1 LEITVA
7 VLRVMTTLVVAGLLA
22 SAPEY
27 ARAQGQSGVGVV
39 TTLVG
44 EATVTRAAM
53 IQEQILKKHDA
64 VFPQDRLITKE
75 HSLVH
80 VLLGGKALLTVRE
93 LSVLTVTEEG
103 GRATVN
109 LHSGKVGLTV
119 ARERM
124 RPGEAIEVHTPHA
137 VAAVRGTVLVV
148 EIAPDPAGGP
158 GTSTNVHLLHGKLD
172 VSLRSS
178 PGTAPVQLE
187 TLQSVTVSA
196 NALGAVQPLSPAAAA
211 AVTANLKAN
220 QPEPTA
226 LPEKFQSALDERHRV
241 LAVAAI
247 EDGETNR
254 KGPGAQNW
262 AEKKGKGDER
272 GNSNDGG
279 NNGGGNDGG
288 SGRDGGNGRGRGSAP
303 GSGAG
308 NGNGQ
313 FFGAGPGQAGNGFSN
328 VVSFFHKKKGK

>member
-1 LEITVA
+1 MA
-7 VLRVMTTLVVAGLLA
+7 VLRVITTLVVAGLLA
-22 SAPEY
+22 GAPEY

-53 IQEQILKKHDA
+53 IQEQTLKKHDA
-64 VFPQDRLITKE
+64 VFPQDRLTTRE

-103 GRATVN
+103 GRATVD

-124 RPGEAIEVHTPHA
+124 RPGEAIEVHTLHA
-137 VAAVRGTVLVV
+137 VVAVRGTVLVV
-148 EIAPDPAGGP
+148 EIIPDPAGGHRP

-172 VSLRSS
+172 VSLRSN
-178 PGTAPVQLE
+178 PGMAPVRLE

-196 NALGAVQPLSPAAAA
+196 NAVGAVQQLSPAAAA
-211 AVTANLKAN
+211 AVTANLKVS
-220 QPEPTA
+220 QPEPTG

-241 LAVAAI
+241 LAVGVVEGAV
-247 EDGETNR
+247 DGGTKR
-254 KGPGAQNW
+254 KGQGMQSW
-262 AEKKGKGDER
+262 AEKKGEDDDGLWDR
-272 GNSNDGG
+272 NSNDNSNDGG
-279 NNGGGNDGG
+279 
-288 SGRDGGNGRGRGSAP
+288 SSRDGGTGRVRGSAP
-303 GSGAG
+303 GPGAG
-308 NGNGQ
+308 SGQ
-313 FFGAGPGQAGNGFSN
+313 VIDTGPGPARNGFSN
-328 VVSFFHKKKGK
+328 VVPLFQRQKGK